1 MSHSSKFCVTER
13 LEIEYSLNTIQNFLK
28 VNICGP
34 FCVSMLIKR
43 SQILGLN
50 LVHLNDKPSWW
61 SQHPAALTVTS
72 WEFIW
77 VFWYDVVASAGSS
90 IGCWSGVL
98 SLVQLD
104 ESNGK
109 ISALFLKG
117 PFNRRRSSES
127 LIGAQ
132 TPNHIWFLH
141 HASFFSLLLTFSAF
155 WNKSMYHWS
164 QHDKIKRNLH
174 FHFL

>member
-1 MSHSSKFCVTER
+1 MSHSGKFCITGR
-13 LEIEYSLNTIQNFLK
+13 LELEYSLNITQNFLK

-34 FCVSMLIKR
+34 FCVCMLIR
-43 SQILGLN
+43 TSQILGLN
-50 LVHLNDKPSWW
+50 LVHLDDKPSWW
-61 SQHPAALTVTS
+61 WQHPAALRVTR

-77 VFWYDVVASAGSS
+77 AFWYDVATSAGSS
-90 IGCWSGVL
+90 IGCWSGLL

-104 ESNGK
+104 EGNGK
-109 ISALFLKG
+109 ISALFLKS

-141 HASFFSLLLTFSAF
+141 QACFFSLVLIFSAF
-155 WNKSMYHWS
+155 WNKSMCHWS
-164 QHDKIKRNLH
+164 QHDSTFTFSKH
-174 FHFL
+174 